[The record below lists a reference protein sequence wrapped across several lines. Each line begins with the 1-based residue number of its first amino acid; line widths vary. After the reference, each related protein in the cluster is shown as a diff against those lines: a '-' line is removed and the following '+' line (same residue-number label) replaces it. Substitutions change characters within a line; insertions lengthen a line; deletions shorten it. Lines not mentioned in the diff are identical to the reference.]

1 MNNNK
6 ASFEERKRALRQDF
20 EKYMDEYD
28 KTEIIRQSITD
39 VKKRAQTAKKRRE
52 QSPLKTYGGTKS
64 KVSQNINTY
73 NVSRKK
79 L

>member
-52 QSPLKTYGGTKS
+52 QSPLKTYGATKS
-64 KVSQNINTY
+64 KVS
-73 NVSRKK
+73 
-79 L
+79 